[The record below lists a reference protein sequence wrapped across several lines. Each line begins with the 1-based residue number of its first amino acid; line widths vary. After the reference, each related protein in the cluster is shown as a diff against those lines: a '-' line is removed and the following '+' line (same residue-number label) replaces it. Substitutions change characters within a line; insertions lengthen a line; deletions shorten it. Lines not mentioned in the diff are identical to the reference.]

1 MKDIH
6 TLPPIA
12 WDDFR
17 RKQST
22 ELVTSHK
29 EQIMLQ
35 VECPNFDRPR
45 RPDIGRSWRVDDEQW
60 STSDANSIAA
70 ADVYGVEDLTMFP
83 FRATD
88 RVSKPRM
95 YHHPCRPLL
104 LAWDAW
110 QDVSS

>member
-35 VECPNFDRPR
+35 IECPNLIALEGQISEDHGEWMTSSGARPM
-45 RPDIGRSWRVDDEQW
+45 Q
-60 STSDANSIAA
+60 TA
-70 ADVYGVEDLTMFP
+70 
-83 FRATD
+83 
-88 RVSKPRM
+88 
-95 YHHPCRPLL
+95 
-104 LAWDAW
+104 
-110 QDVSS
+110 